1 MLKEAVMTHDQ
12 NTHKPPVTDLWL
24 LVDEEQTMHF
34 GMRQTWRWLE
44 TQQSMRRP
52 TSQAAVAQST
62 STACASLLPART
74 GGLRSVVV

>member
-1 MLKEAVMTHDQ
+1 MLKEAVMTYNQ

-44 TQQSMRRP
+44 TEQPLRRP
-52 TSQAAVAQST
+52 TSQAAVAAT
-62 STACASLLPART
+62 SRAHAPVCCQPAQVVCAA
-74 GGLRSVVV
+74 